1 MVKKGPCSHCRVNCT
16 PLWRNGPAEKPV
28 LCNACGSRYKL
39 KGHLQNYLP
48 KHHKYYGELH
58 LNVEDQL
65 SEHNGSSN
73 ESSPDLHYVSEQDFG
88 NIPTRKRSEVVYR
101 EMTPLERFEKQLLS
115 LYRSEKQ
122 PKERF
127 PEEDTLV
134 DNVNNF
140 IPTTE
145 IGLGLVLLR
154 QIRDHSDFHF

>member
-1 MVKKGPCSHCRVNCT
+1 VNI
-16 PLWRNGPAEKPV
+16 
-28 LCNACGSRYKL
+28 S
-39 KGHLQNYLP
+39 
-48 KHHKYYGELH
+48 
-58 LNVEDQL
+58 
-65 SEHNGSSN
+65 
-73 ESSPDLHYVSEQDFG
+73 DFG